1 MHALHFITSQI
12 DPIDPDPIDP
22 DPTDPDPTDP
32 GDGGKGGK

>member
-12 DPIDPDPIDP
+12 DPIDPDPKDP

>member
-1 MHALHFITSQI
+1 MHALHFIISQI

>member
-12 DPIDPDPIDP
+12 DPIDLDPTDP

>member
-22 DPTDPDPTDP
+22 DPTDTDPTDP